1 MNDTLAPHRP
11 RDPAFA
17 GLVGIAERLRVED
30 LVRDIHELGRKIDDG
45 RYYVACV
52 GQFKRGKSTLI
63 NALVG
68 EPMLPVG
75 VAPVTS
81 VVTVV
86 RFGPARAARV
96 RIGSEGWRECAP
108 REVAQYISEA
118 HNPGNRRGVTGIEMM
133 TPSSLLGSGMC
144 LVDTPGLGSVIEANT
159 KTTADFVPY
168 VDAALVVLGADP
180 PITGEELRFVVE
192 LARRVR
198 RLVFVLNK
206 VDRLS
211 GPEALEGARFSMR
224 VLDQALGRPIGD
236 MYQVSAR
243 EVMERGPTRDWSR
256 LVETLG
262 RLADE
267 SGASLVEESRR
278 RALGFLAER
287 LAEETDER
295 IDALGRSAAESAAK
309 VQRLKVAIADAE
321 RALDDLG
328 PLFTAEQERLGR
340 ALTRAR
346 EEFFVRALPAATAD
360 LERQIRHHSRARAS
374 RETAMEL
381 TMSIAEH
388 WLERWKRE
396 KGGEIDAMYA
406 QAAARFVEIA
416 RTLEARLA
424 DTVALRIPPV
434 FDMPATLQ
442 GDSQYL
448 FTDLLTAV
456 PTSAGKRFM
465 DIVGTRGRRLR
476 AIEEDAALYLGRL
489 FEVNSARVRDDF
501 QRQISGSRQALED
514 TIRRRLRAIVAATER
529 SVQEADEAR
538 SRGQAALQ
546 SRSSELRHIRAA
558 IDGIAADAGIHR
570 HMRRSVSP

>member
-1 MNDTLAPHRP
+1 MNEKLAPHRP

-17 GLVGIAERLRVED
+17 GLIGIAERLRVED

-68 EPMLPVG
+68 DPMLPIG

-86 RFGPARAARV
+86 RFGPTRAARV
-96 RIGSEGWRECAP
+96 RIGAEGWRECAP
-108 REVAQYISEA
+108 REVAQYVSEA
-118 HNPGNRRGVTGIEMM
+118 QNPANRRGVTGIEVM

-192 LARRVR
+192 LGRRVR

-206 VDRLS
+206 VDRLTAA
-211 GPEALEGARFSMR
+211 EALEAARFSMR

-243 EVMERGPTRDWSR
+243 EVAERGPTRDWSR
-256 LVETLG
+256 LVEALA

-267 SGASLVEESRR
+267 SGATLLEESRR

-295 IDALGRSAAESAAK
+295 LDALGRPAAESMAK
-309 VQRLKVAIADAE
+309 VLRLKVAIADAE

-328 PLFTAEQERLGR
+328 PLFRAEQERLGR

-346 EEFFVRALPAATAD
+346 EEFFVRALPAASIE
-360 LERQIRHHSRARAS
+360 LKEQIRQNFRVSAPRERAMAL
-374 RETAMEL
+374 AMD
-381 TMSIAEH
+381 IAER
-388 WLERWKRE
+388 WLDRWKSE
-396 KGGEIDAMYA
+396 KGSEVDGMYA
-406 QAAARFVEIA
+406 QGAARFVEIA

-424 DTVALRIPPV
+424 GTVAMRIPPV
-434 FDMPATLQ
+434 FDLPSALQ
-442 GDSQYL
+442 GESQYH
-448 FTDLLTAV
+448 FTELWTAV
-456 PTSAGKRFM
+456 PTSAGRRLL
-465 DIVGTRGRRLR
+465 DIVGPRRRRLR
-476 AIEEDAALYLGRL
+476 SIEEDAVLYLGRL

-501 QRQISGSRQALED
+501 QQQIGASRQALEE
-514 TIRRRLRAIVAATER
+514 TIRRRLRAIVDTTER
-529 SVQEADEAR
+529 GVQEADEAR

-546 SRSSELRHIRAA
+546 SRWTELSHIRAA
-558 IDGIAADAGIHR
+558 IDGITADAGIRPHA
-570 HMRRSVSP
+570 RRGATP